1 MNKQKIY
8 KFSENTLSL
17 FTIKGLELGLTIWLI
32 PYLIFKVGID
42 NYGMYAYAM
51 ALALI
56 LSNILNYGFNL
67 VTVRELSKNKHNALK
82 INELFNEVFSVK
94 LFLLVLLFAL
104 LVLVIFLFP
113 DFRQQKTLY
122 FYTSFILLGEFFS
135 LRWFFLGIEK
145 MKFKAIINLASTLLY
160 VVFVVLLVE
169 QASDYKYI
177 PLYQG
182 AGLLFVGLLAF
193 LWVLKKYHIKIQLVS
208 FKQVKLYLVSNFS
221 SFINL
226 LLPSTFGTVSIF
238 LVGVLGLPVHVSLMQ
253 IGVKFTSA
261 FSTINTV
268 LTKVFYSIINRN
280 KALMLSARVVLIGI
294 GIILSFS
301 MFFIS
306 DWIIPKWLAG
316 ESIEELTLTIKIIKI
331 LSPTPF
337 LVGVISGYGINGLL
351 TWYKDRLYGRITLVS
366 FVAMVLF
373 SMVLLPINPIF
384 GGAIALL
391 LGRFIYAFLS
401 WYFFKKL
408 EDV

>member
-8 KFSENTLSL
+8 SFSENTLSL

-42 NYGMYAYAM
+42 NYGLYAYAM

-82 INELFNEVFSVK
+82 VNELFNEVFSVK
-94 LFLLVLLFAL
+94 LFLLAILFAI
-104 LVLVIFLFP
+104 LVLVIVLFP

-145 MKFKAIINLASTLLY
+145 MKFKAIINLASILLY
-160 VVFVVLLVE
+160 VVFVLLLVKE
-169 QASDYKYI
+169 ASDYKYI

-193 LWVLKKYHIKIQLVS
+193 LWVLKKYQIKIQLVS
-208 FKQVKLYLVSNFS
+208 FKQVKFYLVSNFS

-226 LLPSTFGTVSIF
+226 LVPSTFGTISIF
-238 LVGVLGLPVHVSLMQ
+238 LVGVLGLPVHVSFMQ

-280 KALMLSARVVLIGI
+280 KALMLSARRVLILIGI
-294 GIILSFS
+294 VLSFT

-306 DWIIPKWLAG
+306 DWIIPKWLAA
-316 ESIEELTLTIKIIKI
+316 ESAEELALTIKIIKI
-331 LSPTPF
+331 LSPLPF

-351 TWYKDRLYGRITLVS
+351 TMYKDRLYGRITLVS
-366 FVAMVLF
+366 FVVMVVC
-373 SMVLLPINPIF
+373 SMVLIPVNPIF

-391 LGRFIYAFLS
+391 VGRLLYAFLS

-408 EDV
+408 EDA